1 MSGRK
6 RGRQERER
14 ERNKVW
20 VGEDITGQVKHRT
33 KKKRLIMEGYK
44 TREATQH

>member
-6 RGRQERER
+6 RGRHER

-20 VGEDITGQVKHRT
+20 AGEDITGQVKHRT
-33 KKKRLIMEGYK
+33 KKKKRLIMEGYK
-44 TREATQH
+44 TKEATQH